1 MCKNISAP
9 SISPPLGPGNI
20 LEIARVA
27 IDRGNIYIE
36 TIVILEIARVAIDR
50 GNIYIETIVILERG
64 ILKRCGDKLGTT
76 IKEGA

>member
-9 SISPPLGPGNI
+9 SISPPLGPGN
-20 LEIARVA
+20 
-27 IDRGNIYIE
+27 
-36 TIVILEIARVAIDR
+36 ILEIARVAIDR

-76 IKEGA
+76 IKEGAWSRHKSRVDEGVHV